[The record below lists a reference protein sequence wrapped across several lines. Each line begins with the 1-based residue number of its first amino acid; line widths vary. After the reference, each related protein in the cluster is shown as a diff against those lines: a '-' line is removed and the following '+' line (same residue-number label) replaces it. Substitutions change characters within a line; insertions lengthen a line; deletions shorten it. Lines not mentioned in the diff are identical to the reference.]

1 MNKFWHMYIPCNYHH
16 NEEHHPQRFW
26 CPFPFRSYCL
36 CNSLFPEFPVNG
48 ITQYSHWLLFCLFS
62 FFQYLCIWDLSIL
75 CKSVLFLL
83 WLSTIPLYDIFIFF
97 AYGQTFGL
105 FTAFGCYRQSCYVY
119 LCSCLCVR
127 ICYHFF
133 CVSIWE
139 WSDWVEW

>member
-16 NEEHHPQRFW
+16 SEEHHPQRFW

-36 CNSLFPEFPVNG
+36 CDSLFPEFPVNE
-48 ITQYSHWLLFCLFS
+48 ITQYVLAS
-62 FFQYLCIWDLSIL
+62 FLSVFFLSVSVHLRLIHAVWICFIPVIAEYYSIIWH
-75 CKSVLFLL
+75 L
-83 WLSTIPLYDIFIFF
+83 WFF

-119 LCSCLCVR
+119 LCGCLCVR

-139 WSDWVEW
+139 WSDRVEW